1 MLGGKVYFNIH
12 YYMYIWGMTVFT
24 VALCAVTL
32 PDVALISPD
41 VALTF

>member
-1 MLGGKVYFNIH
+1 MLDGKVYFNIH

-24 VALCAVTL
+24 VL